1 MSWGCVLSPYLLHFA
16 EKAVNEIL
24 RRAGIQVGLVCLHFL
39 CYKGFYSI
47 NFFEYSVVWARE
59 VIQDLWEHLV

>member
-1 MSWGCVLSPYLLHFA
+1 MLSPYLLHFA

-24 RRAGIQVGLVCLHFL
+24 RRAGIQVGFVRLHFL
-39 CYKGFYSI
+39 CYKSFYSI
-47 NFFEYSVVWARE
+47 NFFEHIVVWARQ